1 MPGALVPH
9 PPAPV
14 TGSTPRRLFGLL
26 LGLVLALGLPV
37 LTAPAASAATSQTLC
52 DGRTAGEWSC
62 AVGSYSATSR
72 SWADR
77 YYYAGI
83 HNCTRYVAH
92 RLAEA
97 GVADP
102 GRSWGNAYE
111 WDTRAPGRKD
121 ATPAVGSIA
130 QWERGSYASS
140 GHVAVVEEVGA
151 DYIVTT
157 DDSYGGVTG
166 RHRIARGSAQWP
178 SRFIHVADTPAVAAT
193 PSTAANPRATADV
206 VSSPAA
212 GQVRVSGWAWD
223 PDVPGEPLAVHVYVG
238 GTAGARGARGYS
250 IAASDLRADV
260 NQAFGTTGGHG
271 FDRTVDTDLT
281 GNVPVC
287 LYAINVGAGATTALG
302 CRTASVAARV
312 RVAAPAPG
320 PVGAVDRASAAS
332 PGAVEVAGWAFDP
345 SETSRSIAVHV
356 YVGGPA
362 GTRGAAGYAIAADR
376 PRADVARVYG
386 ITEDHGFGRTLP
398 APSGPT
404 PVCLYAIAIGGS
416 NTPLGCTTVTVG

>member
-1 MPGALVPH
+1 MPH
-9 PPAPV
+9 TPAPV
-14 TGSTPRRLFGLL
+14 TGSTPRKLFVLL
-26 LGLVLALGLPV
+26 LGLVLTLGLPV

-97 GVADP
+97 GVANP

-111 WDTRAPGRKD
+111 WDSRAPGRKD
-121 ATPAVGSIA
+121 GTPAVGSVA
-130 QWERGSYASS
+130 QWERGSYASA

-178 SRFIHVADTPAVAAT
+178 SRFIHIADQPAAASA
-193 PSTAANPRATADV
+193 PSSAANPRATVDV
-206 VSSPAA
+206 VSSPAT
-212 GQVRVSGWAWD
+212 GQVRVRGWAWD
-223 PDVPGEPLAVHVYVG
+223 PDAPSTPVAVHVYVG

-250 IAASDLRADV
+250 IPATDPRADV
-260 NQAFGTTGGHG
+260 NRAFGTTGGHG
-271 FDRTVDTDLT
+271 FDATVGSDRTGD
-281 GNVPVC
+281 VPVC

-302 CRTASVAARV
+302 CRTVSVAARV
-312 RVAAPAPG
+312 AAAAPPPG
-320 PVGAVDRASAAS
+320 PLGVVDRVGAAS
-332 PGAVEVAGWAFDP
+332 PGAVQVTGWAFDRTQ
-345 SETSRSIAVHV
+345 TSRSTAVHV

-362 GTRGAAGYAIAADR
+362 GTRGATGYSIPADR
-376 PRADVARVYG
+376 PRADVARVFG
-386 ITEDHGFGRTLP
+386 ITGDHGFGRTLP
-398 APSGPT
+398 APSGRT
-404 PVCLYAIAIGGS
+404 PVCLYAIAVGGS